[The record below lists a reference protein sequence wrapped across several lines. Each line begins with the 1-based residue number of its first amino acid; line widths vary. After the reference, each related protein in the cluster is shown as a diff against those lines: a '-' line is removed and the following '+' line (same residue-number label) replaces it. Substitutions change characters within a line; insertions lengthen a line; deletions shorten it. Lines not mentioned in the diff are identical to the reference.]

1 MSQWDSPIPF
11 EDEGHMVFVLKDVL
25 LLTLHSEEFSCPP
38 QLMETD
44 SYWKNWDLLGMIL
57 SEAAKQK
64 EKWWQT

>member
-1 MSQWDSPIPF
+1 
-11 EDEGHMVFVLKDVL
+11 MVFMYKDVL

-64 EKWWQT
+64 EK